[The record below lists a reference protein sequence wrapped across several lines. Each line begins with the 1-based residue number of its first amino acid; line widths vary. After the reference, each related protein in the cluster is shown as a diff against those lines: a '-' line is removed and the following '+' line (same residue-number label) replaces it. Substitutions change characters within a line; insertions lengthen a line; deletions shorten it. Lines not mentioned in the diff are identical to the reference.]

1 MAKWWQFWDPNKK
14 GGKGK
19 AAKPT
24 GGKAGSG
31 PVASVPTGSNAK
43 RSVVPNDRRR
53 FDGRVK

>member
-31 PVASVPTGSNAK
+31 SVPPAPSGNNAK
-43 RSVVPNDRRR
+43 KTVVPPKRRG
-53 FDGRVK
+53 FDGRVR